1 MKKIKN
7 KKQHIKNRENNLIN
21 IGLSSHKDVLDEMKE
36 SYFKATGRYPDEMF
50 LGSKVKEQLKAE
62 GLEIKRGER

>member
-1 MKKIKN
+1 
-7 KKQHIKNRENNLIN
+7 
-21 IGLSSHKDVLDEMKE
+21 LSSHKDVLDEMKE